1 MIISHRHR
9 FVFVAIPK
17 TGTHSVRQALRA
29 LLGPEDLEQVGLFVD
44 KRFPFPELAHIPHGH
59 ISAAQI
65 RPVLGEE
72 AFDGYFKFA
81 FVRNPFDRFVSYCA
95 FMSRDSG
102 HFERAPR
109 AFMKYVIRELRP
121 FDHILFR
128 PQCEFV
134 ADASGRLLMD
144 YVGRNEA
151 MQVSY
156 DAICARLGVA
166 GATLERVNASS
177 HRPYATYYDDELV
190 AMVAQLYRDDLA
202 LFGYRFEPQ
211 AHEAGADGEPRIP
224 RTG

>member
-17 TGTHSVRQALRA
+17 TGTHSVRQALRTI
-29 LLGPEDLEQVGLFVD
+29 LGPDDLEQVGLFVR
-44 KRFPFPELAHIPHGH
+44 KRFPFPELANVPHGH

-72 AFDGYFKFA
+72 TFAGYFKFA

-95 FMSRDSG
+95 FVSRDTG
-102 HFERAPR
+102 DFERAPL

-128 PQCEFV
+128 PQCEFLV
-134 ADASGRLLMD
+134 DANGTLLMD
-144 YVGRNEA
+144 YVGRTEE
-151 MQVSY
+151 MQASY
-156 DAICARLGVA
+156 DTICARLGVA
-166 GATLERVNASS
+166 STPLERVNASS
-177 HRPYATYYDDELV
+177 HRPYAAYYDEELV

-202 LFGYRFEPQ
+202 LFNYRFDPHARQ
-211 AHEAGADGEPRIP
+211 SAQDQSRQIP
-224 RTG
+224 RSG